1 MTTSEEKKCYLFAIM
16 VNGKI
21 IAAPAR
27 NWWATDYE
35 MRLQAAAYC
44 TAARAFRK
52 TAGVMVYEQK
62 QNLWEAVHG
71 CNLRGAIFRL
81 VGYGRMRLNAY
92 RNTPDPLGLFGN

>member
-71 CNLRGAIFRL
+71 CNLTGDFSPCWMWPNEAK
-81 VGYGRMRLNAY
+81 
-92 RNTPDPLGLFGN
+92 GLPQYA